1 MKTFEDI
8 KFNKTDHPNGVQA
21 IVSFGDYSL
30 SIVKN
35 DFSYGGDKGLYEIA
49 VYQQD
54 SQVELPG
61 ITNEG
66 DTVKGY
72 LTTDEVVGIVK
83 KMHLI
88 SGVEAEQ
95 N

>member
-1 MKTFEDI
+1 MKFEDI

-61 ITNEG
+61 ITRKG
-66 DTVKGY
+66 DTVKGF
-72 LTTDEVVGIVK
+72 LTEDDVVAIIK
-83 KMHLI
+83 KMYLAT
-88 SGVEAEQ
+88 GVEYSQ
-95 N
+95 

>member
-1 MKTFEDI
+1 MKTFKDI

-21 IVSFGDYSL
+21 LVKFGDYDL

-61 ITNEG
+61 VTRKG
-66 DTVKGY
+66 DTVKGF
-72 LTTDEVVGIVK
+72 LSQDEVVGIVK
-83 KMHLI
+83 KMYLI
-88 SGVEAEQ
+88 TGAEAEQ

>member
-21 IVSFGDYSL
+21 LVSFGDYSL

-35 DFSYGGDKGLYEIA
+35 NFSYGGDKGLYEIA

-61 ITNEG
+61 ITEQG
-66 DTVKGY
+66 DTVRGF
-72 LTTDEVVGIVK
+72 LSENEVIGIVK
-83 KMHLI
+83 KMHLV
-88 SGVEAEQ
+88 SGAEPEQ

>member
-21 IVSFGDYSL
+21 LVSFGDYSL

-35 DFSYGGDKGLYEIA
+35 NFSYGGDKGLYEIA

-54 SQVELPG
+54 SQIELPG
-61 ITNEG
+61 ITRKG
-66 DTVKGY
+66 DTVKGF
-72 LTTDEVVGIVK
+72 LSSDEVVGIVK
-83 KMHLI
+83 KMHLVT
-88 SGVEAEQ
+88 GAEPEQ

>member
-1 MKTFEDI
+1 MKTFEEI

-54 SQVELPG
+54 LQVELPG
-61 ITNEG
+61 ITQPG
-66 DTVKGY
+66 DTVKGF

>member
-1 MKTFEDI
+1 M
-8 KFNKTDHPNGVQA
+8 
-21 IVSFGDYSL
+21 SFGDYSL

-61 ITNEG
+61 ITRKG
-66 DTVKGY
+66 DTVKGF
-72 LTTDEVVGIVK
+72 LTTDEVVGVVK
-83 KMHLI
+83 KMYLI
-88 SGVEAEQ
+88 TGIEAEQ

>member
-1 MKTFEDI
+1 MKFEDI

-21 IVSFGDYSL
+21 LVKFGDYSL

-61 ITNEG
+61 VTRKG
-66 DTVKGY
+66 DTVKGF
-72 LTTDEVVGIVK
+72 LSQDEVVGIVK
-83 KMHLI
+83 KMYLI
-88 SGVEAEQ
+88 TGAEAEQ
-95 N
+95 I

>member
-1 MKTFEDI
+1 MKFQDI

-49 VYQQD
+49 VFKD
-54 SQVELPG
+54 HNQVELPG
-61 ITNEG
+61 ITGPG
-66 DTVKGY
+66 DTVKGF
-72 LTTDEVVGIVK
+72 LNESEVEVIMK
-83 KMHLI
+83 KMQTI
-88 SGVEAEQ
+88 SGQ
-95 N
+95 IT

>member
-1 MKTFEDI
+1 MKTFEEI

-21 IVSFGDYSL
+21 LVSFGDYSL

-61 ITNEG
+61 ITRKG
-66 DTVKGY
+66 DTVKGF
-72 LTTDEVVGIVK
+72 LTTDEVVGVVK
-83 KMHLI
+83 KMYLI
-88 SGVEAEQ
+88 TGAEAEQ